1 MKIKNLLSIVL
12 VFCVVGFAT
21 AQDDL
26 LNQLD
31 AGAPK
36 QDNIEIAA
44 FKASLEALT
53 RCSYLPDRST
63 VVALSPM
70 QPLI

>member
-44 FKASLEALT
+44 FKGVQICNMQST
-53 RCSYLPDRST
+53 KLPAKGEFYF
-63 VVALSPM
+63 VVSHRLV
-70 QPLI
+70 I